1 MESNPEPGA
10 FEAAVVL
17 FQLVDNFCLKVSGEL
32 QLDNIIYCM
41 LEPFGMVQVLFS
53 VFARLSSFSRTVKF
67 DVVVMTIVVVYR
79 RTADACNL

>member
-1 MESNPEPGA
+1 MESNLEPGA

-41 LEPFGMVQVLFS
+41 LEPFGMVQEFGSQCCSLFLQGFPAS
-53 VFARLSSFSRTVKF
+53 AGLSNSMLRL
-67 DVVVMTIVVVYR
+67 
-79 RTADACNL
+79 